1 MQGVTYKKNENFIG
15 GTSYPEQFLY
25 RSLQQLFTT
34 TNRYRESVINLEYDI
49 VVPDLN
55 LRIEYSSEYWHLGKE
70 ERDQLKKYFCC
81 EKAINFIE
89 ILESVGC
96 EKTTV
101 KRNDLHTIIKM
112 KTCSNFVD
120 KQNELNTILKF
131 ILKQFGHS
139 LREIDIERAIIEA
152 LTACKKYKYTII
164 RDKEGK
170 IIGTYDNEYFSY
182 NYVNDLEENEE
193 KPIEEVI
200 LGEIKKQRLKKQ
212 ESTVVKE
219 PESSVETEGNK
230 ESEDKTL
237 IDQEERKRQRD
248 IAFKKVA
255 KEFWRKNIYEL

>member
-1 MQGVTYKKNENFIG
+1 MNKLLGCVLYYAARSCGDSEHRYLFGWVASKDQDKDINNWIWG
-15 GTSYPEQFLY
+15 GTLVVHELVQEENGDLKVKMPD
-25 RSLQQLFTT
+25 
-34 TNRYRESVINLEYDI
+34 SVHNA
-49 VVPDLN
+49 
-55 LRIEYSSEYWHLGKE
+55 
-70 ERDQLKKYFCC
+70 FA
-81 EKAINFIE
+81 EKM
-89 ILESVGC
+89 S
-96 EKTTV
+96 
-101 KRNDLHTIIKM
+101 NDLFEEKVIETDSGINEVIIEECDEE
-112 KTCSNFVD
+112 TFLFETV
-120 KQNELNTILKF
+120 
-131 ILKQFGHS
+131 LKQFGHS

-170 IIGTYDNEYFSY
+170 IIGTYDKEYFSY